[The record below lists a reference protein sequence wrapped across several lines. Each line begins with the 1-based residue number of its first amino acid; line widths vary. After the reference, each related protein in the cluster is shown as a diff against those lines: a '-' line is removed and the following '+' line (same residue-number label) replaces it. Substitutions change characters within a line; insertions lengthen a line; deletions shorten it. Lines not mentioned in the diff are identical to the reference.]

1 MEISQKI
8 GLCCEGGGQRVVH
21 TCGILD
27 YFLEKDLHFPYVIG
41 VSAGASNTLS
51 YVSQQIGRNWKVD
64 IQYIKD
70 SRFLSLK
77 NFVKMRSIFGW
88 DFIFRELPN
97 NLIPFDY
104 DQYFNS
110 SSEHVIGV
118 TNAKTASI
126 EYFYKSNHSS
136 EEIMNITAAS
146 CSLPLITPF
155 RYINDTPYL
164 DGGVS
169 DPIPVQKAF
178 EDGCTKCVV
187 ILTQPQGYRKEPF
200 KHLKLIKKM
209 FKGYDQ
215 LQNLMISRHKMYND
229 TLDLLDTMESEGKVF
244 ILRPEMLLDV
254 GRTTKNTEKLVKLF
268 NQGYSLAKD
277 IYNDLVKWVN
287 ED

>member
-1 MEISQKI
+1 MEITQKI

-27 YFLEKDLHFPYVIG
+27 FFLEKDIHFPYVVG

-51 YVSQQIGRNWKVD
+51 YVSRQIGRNWKVD

-97 NLIPFDY
+97 NLIPFNY
-104 DQYFNS
+104 EQYFS
-110 SSEHVIGV
+110 SPSEHVIGV
-118 TNAKTASI
+118 TNATTASTD
-126 EYFYKSNHSS
+126 YFYKSNHSA

-146 CSLPLITPF
+146 CSLPLLTPF
-155 RYINDTPYL
+155 RYINKVPYL
-164 DGGVS
+164 DGGVA
-169 DPIPVQKAF
+169 DPIPIQKAF
-178 EDGCTKCVV
+178 DDGCKKCVV
-187 ILTQPQGYRKEPF
+187 ILTQPHGYRKEPF

-215 LQNLMISRHKMYND
+215 LQKLMISRHNMYND
-229 TLDLLDTMESEGKVF
+229 TLDLLETLENQGKVF
-244 ILRPEMLLDV
+244 ILRPEKPLEV

-268 NQGYSLAKD
+268 NQGFSQAKQKFQSLKNWID
-277 IYNDLVKWVN
+277 EV
-287 ED
+287 